1 MHAAWAKG
9 RPARRLGEAGLRAA
23 RWHLGRGKGW
33 LGRAHGVGRPGEVL
47 GLCFVA
53 EGLIERSGPRLK
65 LLA

>member
-1 MHAAWAKG
+1 MYVCTRIENGPVEEPEELA
-9 RPARRLGEAGLRAA
+9 GEAPEQQL
-23 RWHLGRGKGW
+23 
-33 LGRAHGVGRPGEVL
+33 L